1 MRRDLNASTASC
13 PSLLSEFIIKPVILG
28 LNFLADEHCALIA
41 HDYEFIYAPEAD
53 QRRDAIAT
61 HGSRIN
67 VVLTIGSV
75 GLTEQEIAALPQ
87 LKLISALGAGFERI
101 DVAAAE
107 ANRIPVTNGAGTND
121 VCVADHAMALLLGA
135 VRDIAE
141 LDRLTRAGVW
151 RTEIPVKPGVS
162 NKRLGILGL
171 GTIGRH
177 IARRAQAFD
186 MQIGYHNRRER
197 DDAPGLTYFGSV
209 LALAQWADFLV
220 VATPGGAQ
228 TQHLVG
234 AAVLKALGPKGYL
247 VNIARGSVV
256 DTDALAH
263 ALKTGIL
270 GGAGLD
276 VYESEPAAPTALL
289 DCPNLVLTPHVA
301 GWSPE
306 AIDATIACFLGN
318 VERLLGKQPLQ
329 NLISR
334 A

>member
-1 MRRDLNASTASC
+1 M
-13 PSLLSEFIIKPVILG
+13 
-28 LNFLADEHCALIA
+28 ADEHRALIA
-41 HDYEFIYAPEAD
+41 RDYELIYAPEAAE
-53 QRRDAIAT
+53 RREAIAT
-61 HGSRIN
+61 HGARVD

-75 GLTEQEIAALPQ
+75 GLTAQEIAALPR

-101 DVAAAE
+101 DVAAAQ
-107 ANRIPVTNGAGTND
+107 AKQIPVTNGAGTND
-121 VCVADHAMALLLGA
+121 VSVADHAFALLLGA
-135 VRDIAE
+135 VRDIPE

-151 RTEIPVKPGVS
+151 RTEISIKPGVS
-162 NKRLGILGL
+162 NKRLGVLGL

-186 MQIGYHNRRER
+186 MQIGYHNRRARE
-197 DDAPGLTYFGSV
+197 DAPGFTYFDSV
-209 LALAQWADFLV
+209 LALAEWADFLV

-228 TQHLVG
+228 TNHLVD
-234 AAVLKALGPKGYL
+234 AAVLKALGPNGYL

-263 ALKTGIL
+263 ALTAGIV

-276 VYESEPAAPTALL
+276 VYESEPDAPA
-289 DCPNLVLTPHVA
+289 VLPPHVA
-301 GWSPE
+301 GYSPE

-318 VERLLGKQPLQ
+318 VARLFGNQPLT